1 MLELKSL
8 KIAAEEI
15 EAEVVLED
23 HMVAV
28 NASHM
33 VAVAAESA
41 DHMVAENASHMVA
54 AVANADLM
62 VAKAEVE
69 TVVVAKV
76 AVIHQ
81 SVGHLVLEAQ
91 LLIHQAVLQEE
102 NAKTKIQEAVD
113 GNLFA

>member
-1 MLELKSL
+1 MLELKFR
-8 KIAAEEI
+8 KIAVEEI

-33 VAVAAESA
+33 AEAAVSA
-41 DHMVAENASHMVA
+41 DHMAVANASHMVA

-76 AVIHQ
+76 VVIHQ
-81 SVGHLVLEAQ
+81 SAGHLVLEAQ
-91 LLIHQAVLQEE
+91 RLIHQAVLQEE

>member
-1 MLELKSL
+1 MLELKFL
-8 KIAAEEI
+8 KIVEEEI

-33 VAVAAESA
+33 AEAAVSA
-41 DHMVAENASHMVA
+41 DHMAAENVGHMAA

-81 SVGHLVLEAQ
+81 SEGHLVLVVQ
-91 LLIHQAVLQEE
+91 LQILQAVLQEE